1 MGNKNRR
8 RAVNLLTTLIVLA
21 ALFGFIYIAA
31 GAQAAPPGE
40 EYTDRADSS
49 FLLLDSDPSLS
60 VSTELLRQ
68 PPSPT
73 PEPADATPEPPEDMP
88 ELVFTPPPAD
98 RPSGALTPSPSP
110 GDGKSD
116 EPGGNGDHTVPTDLV
131 YFYTSIVNGSTSA
144 VRGYSFTIQHNL
156 EALQQYTL
164 TPVSTAVEVNGWGVP
179 QFSGTVLLDNGAN
192 TITVSAQ
199 YSMRDGTTRTVSKS
213 YTVYYDESILF
224 EHNLANMTVQSA
236 DFSFIARLRGDLGL
250 SSAARYGV
258 MFNGVTIT
266 NDSGEYFV
274 TLQPRNNTITLL
286 VNDAKNDLNYQQS
299 FVIVY
304 DTSALETNR
313 PTIVTNLDDIATT
326 NSRRFPLSVTA
337 TSYLGE
343 PIYASGADGSG
354 VTVVLNGEPISPA
367 SSNTTYE
374 LYFEP
379 NLTNIVT
386 ISATDREGYSASRSY
401 EIYCNSVENGD
412 PIGTATVSVEA
423 TTVGLGYLIPPTQVT
438 IYEGVN
444 AVYTLTELLNQ
455 NGFQYNY
462 GGDAAGSFYLA
473 YIIRDGI
480 TNGASIPEDL
490 AEKIEEDGLKWNN
503 YSENSLGQFDF
514 CEGSGWM
521 YQVDGVYP
529 THSLSECFLLDGQVL
544 RVRFT
549 LAYGKDVGQNGGYG
563 LINSYGKEW

>member
-1 MGNKNRR
+1 MGRRNRK
-8 RAVNLLTTLIVLA
+8 RAVNFLTTLVVFTV
-21 ALFGFIYIAA
+21 LFGFIYLAL

-49 FLLLDSDPSLS
+49 FLLFDSAPSLS
-60 VSTELLRQ
+60 VSSELLQQ
-68 PPSPT
+68 PPTTT
-73 PEPADATPEPPEDMP
+73 PPLEDEPEAPEDLP
-88 ELVFTPPPAD
+88 ELAFTLPPAD
-98 RPSGALTPSPSP
+98 RPSGAIAPTSSS
-110 GDGKSD
+110 DADASD
-116 EPGGNGDHTVPTDLV
+116 EGGGNGSNTVPTDLV
-131 YFYTSIVNGSTSA
+131 YFYTSIVHGSTSA

-156 EALQQYTL
+156 EVLQQYGL
-164 TPVSTAVEVNGWGVP
+164 TPVSTAVEVNGWSVP
-179 QFSGTVLLDNGAN
+179 QFSGTVVLDNGAN

-213 YTVYYDESILF
+213 YTVYYDESVIF

-236 DFSFIARLRGDLGL
+236 DFSFIARMRSDLGL
-250 SSAARYGV
+250 SNAARSSV

-266 NDSGEYFV
+266 NDTGEYYV
-274 TLQPRNNTITLL
+274 TLQPRNNTITL
-286 VNDAKNDLNYQQS
+286 VANDPKNDLRYQQT

-313 PTIVTNLDDIATT
+313 PSIETNLDDVTTT

-354 VTVVLNGEPISPA
+354 VTVMLNGEVIGNA

-379 NLTNIVT
+379 NYANIVT
-386 ISATDREGYSASRSY
+386 VSATDREGYSASRSY
-401 EIYCNSVENGD
+401 EVFCNSVEQGD
-412 PIGTATVSVEA
+412 AIGTATVSVEA
-423 TTVGLGYLIPPTQVT
+423 TTVGLGYLIPPTPVT

-444 AVYTLTELLNQ
+444 AVYTVTELLNQ
-455 NGFQYNY
+455 CGFQYNY

-529 THSLSECFLLDGQVL
+529 THSLSECFLLDGQEL
-544 RVRFT
+544 RIRFT
-549 LAYGKDVGQNGGYG
+549 LAYGKDIGQSGGYG
-563 LINSYGKEW
+563 LINSYEKEW

>member
-88 ELVFTPPPAD
+88 ELAFTPPPAD
-98 RPSGALTPSPSP
+98 RPSGALTPSPTP
-110 GDGKSD
+110 GGKSD
-116 EPGGNGDHTVPTDLV
+116 EPGGDGEHTVPTDLV

-144 VRGYSFTIQHNL
+144 VRGYTFTIQQNY
-156 EALQQYTL
+156 EALQQYAL
-164 TPVSTAVEVNGWGVP
+164 TPVSTSVEVNGLGVP

-192 TITVSAQ
+192 TITVTAQ
-199 YSMRDGTTRTVSKS
+199 YAMRDGTTRTVSKS
-213 YTVYYDESILF
+213 YTVYYDESVIF

-250 SSAARYGV
+250 SNAARSSV

-266 NDSGEYFV
+266 NDTGEYFV
-274 TLQPRNNTITLL
+274 TLQPRNNTITL
-286 VNDAKNDLNYQQS
+286 VASDSKNGLNYQQS

-313 PTIVTNLDDIATT
+313 PTIVTNLDDVTTT

-354 VTVVLNGEPISPA
+354 VTVELNGETVGTA
-367 SSNTTYE
+367 SSNSTYE

-379 NLTNIVT
+379 NMANIVT
-386 ISATDREGYSASRSY
+386 ITAVDREGYSNKRSY
-401 EIYCNSVENGD
+401 EIYCNSVEIGD

-444 AVYTLTELLNQ
+444 AVYTLTGLLNQ

-462 GGDAAGSFYLA
+462 GGTADAGFYLA

-480 TNGASIPEDL
+480 TNGAAVPEDL

-521 YQVDGVYP
+521 YQVDGVYLS
-529 THSLSECFLLDGQVL
+529 HGLSECYLLDGQVL
-544 RVRFT
+544 RFRFT
-549 LAYGKDVGQNGGYG
+549 LAMGKDIGGKTDGYG
-563 LINSYGKEW
+563 LIDGYGKEW

>member
-1 MGNKNRR
+1 
-8 RAVNLLTTLIVLA
+8 
-21 ALFGFIYIAA
+21 
-31 GAQAAPPGE
+31 
-40 EYTDRADSS
+40 
-49 FLLLDSDPSLS
+49 
-60 VSTELLRQ
+60 
-68 PPSPT
+68 
-73 PEPADATPEPPEDMP
+73 MP
-88 ELVFTPPPAD
+88 ELAFTPPPAD
-98 RPSGALTPSPSP
+98 RPSGALTPSPTP
-110 GDGKSD
+110 GGKSD
-116 EPGGNGDHTVPTDLV
+116 EPGGDGEHTVPTDLV

-144 VRGYSFTIQHNL
+144 VRGYTFTIQQNY
-156 EALQQYTL
+156 EALQQYAL
-164 TPVSTAVEVNGWGVP
+164 TPVSTSVEVNGLGVP
-179 QFSGTVLLDNGAN
+179 QFSGTVVLDNGAN

>member
-88 ELVFTPPPAD
+88 ELAFTPPPAD
-98 RPSGALTPSPSP
+98 RPSGALTPSPTP
-110 GDGKSD
+110 GGKSD
-116 EPGGNGDHTVPTDLV
+116 EPGGDGEHTVPTDLV

-144 VRGYSFTIQHNL
+144 VRGYTFTIQQNY
-156 EALQQYTL
+156 EALQQYAL
-164 TPVSTAVEVNGWGVP
+164 TPVSTSVEVNGLGVP
-179 QFSGTVLLDNGAN
+179 QFSGTVVLDNGAN
-192 TITVSAQ
+192 TITVTAQ
-199 YSMRDGTTRTVSKS
+199 YAMRDGTTRTVSKS
-213 YTVYYDESILF
+213 YTVYYDESVIF

-250 SSAARYGV
+250 SNAARSSV

-266 NDSGEYFV
+266 NDTGEYFV
-274 TLQPRNNTITLL
+274 TLQPRNNTITL
-286 VNDAKNDLNYQQS
+286 VASDPKNDLNYQQS

-313 PTIVTNLDDIATT
+313 PTIVTNLDDVTTT

-354 VTVVLNGEPISPA
+354 VTVELNGEPVGTA
-367 SSNTTYE
+367 SSNSTYE

-379 NLTNIVT
+379 NMANIVT
-386 ISATDREGYSASRSY
+386 ITAVDREGYSNKRSY
-401 EIYCNSVENGD
+401 EIYCNSVEIGD

-444 AVYTLTELLNQ
+444 AVYTLTGLLNQ

-462 GGDAAGSFYLA
+462 GGTADAGFYLA

-480 TNGASIPEDL
+480 TNGAAVPEDL

-521 YQVDGVYP
+521 YQVDGVYLS
-529 THSLSECFLLDGQVL
+529 HGLSECYLLDGQVL
-544 RVRFT
+544 RFRFT
-549 LAYGKDVGQNGGYG
+549 LAMGKDIGGKTDGYG
-563 LINSYGKEW
+563 LIDGYGKEW

>member
-31 GAQAAPPGE
+31 GAQVAPPGE

-73 PEPADATPEPPEDMP
+73 PEPSDATPEPPEDMP
-88 ELVFTPPPAD
+88 ELTFTPPPAD
-98 RPSGALTPSPSP
+98 RPSGALTPSPTP
-110 GDGKSD
+110 GGKSD
-116 EPGGNGDHTVPTDLV
+116 EPGGDGEHTVPTDLV

-144 VRGYSFTIQHNL
+144 VRGYTFTIQHNL
-156 EALQQYTL
+156 EALQQYAL
-164 TPVSTAVEVNGWGVP
+164 TPVSTSVEVNGLGVP

-192 TITVSAQ
+192 TITVTAQ
-199 YSMRDGTTRTVSKS
+199 YAMRDGTTRTVSKS
-213 YTVYYDESILF
+213 YTVYYDESVIF

-250 SSAARYGV
+250 SNAARSSV

-266 NDSGEYFV
+266 NDTGEYFV
-274 TLQPRNNTITLL
+274 TLQPRNNTITL
-286 VNDAKNDLNYQQS
+286 VASDPKNDLNYQQS

-313 PTIVTNLDDIATT
+313 PTIVTNLDDVTTT

-354 VTVVLNGEPISPA
+354 VTVELNGEPVGTA
-367 SSNTTYE
+367 SSNSTYE

-379 NLTNIVT
+379 NMANIVT
-386 ISATDREGYSASRSY
+386 ITAVDREGYSNKRSY
-401 EIYCNSVENGD
+401 EIYCNSVEIGD

-444 AVYTLTELLNQ
+444 AVYTLTGLLNQ

-462 GGDAAGSFYLA
+462 GGTADAGFYLA

-480 TNGASIPEDL
+480 TNGAAVPEDL

-529 THSLSECFLLDGQVL
+529 THGMDECFLLDGQVL
-544 RVRFT
+544 LVRFT
-549 LAYGKDVGQNGGYG
+549 LAYGKDVGQTGGYG

>member
-88 ELVFTPPPAD
+88 ELAFTPPPAD
-98 RPSGALTPSPSP
+98 RPSGALTPSPTP
-110 GDGKSD
+110 GGKSD
-116 EPGGNGDHTVPTDLV
+116 EPGGDGDHTVPTDLV

-144 VRGYSFTIQHNL
+144 VRGYTFTIQQNY
-156 EALQQYTL
+156 EALQQYAL
-164 TPVSTAVEVNGWGVP
+164 TPVSTSVEVNGLGVP
-179 QFSGTVLLDNGAN
+179 QFSGTVVLDNGAN
-192 TITVSAQ
+192 TITVTAQ
-199 YSMRDGTTRTVSKS
+199 YAMRDGTTRTVSKS
-213 YTVYYDESILF
+213 YTVYYDESVIF

-250 SSAARYGV
+250 SNAARSSV

-266 NDSGEYFV
+266 NDTGEYFV
-274 TLQPRNNTITLL
+274 TLQPRNNTITL
-286 VNDAKNDLNYQQS
+286 VASDPKNDLNYQQS

-354 VTVVLNGEPISPA
+354 VTVELNGEPVGTA
-367 SSNTTYE
+367 SSNSTYE

-379 NLTNIVT
+379 NMANIVT
-386 ISATDREGYSASRSY
+386 ITAVDREGYSNKRSY
-401 EIYCNSVENGD
+401 EIYCNSVEIGD

-444 AVYTLTELLNQ
+444 AVYTLTGLLNQ

-462 GGDAAGSFYLA
+462 GGTADAGFYLA

-480 TNGASIPEDL
+480 TNGAAVPEDL

-521 YQVDGVYP
+521 YQVDGVYLS
-529 THSLSECFLLDGQVL
+529 HGLSECYLLDGQVL
-544 RVRFT
+544 RFRFT
-549 LAYGKDVGQNGGYG
+549 LAMGKDIGGKTDGYG
-563 LINSYGKEW
+563 LIDGYGKEW

>member
-88 ELVFTPPPAD
+88 ELAFTPPPAD
-98 RPSGALTPSPSP
+98 RPSGALTPSPTP
-110 GDGKSD
+110 GGKSD
-116 EPGGNGDHTVPTDLV
+116 EPGGDGEHTVPTDLV

-144 VRGYSFTIQHNL
+144 VRGYTFTIQQNY
-156 EALQQYTL
+156 EALQQYAL
-164 TPVSTAVEVNGWGVP
+164 TPVSTSVEVNGLGVP
-179 QFSGTVLLDNGAN
+179 QFSGTVVLDNGAN
-192 TITVSAQ
+192 TITVTAQ
-199 YSMRDGTTRTVSKS
+199 YAMRDGTTRTVSKS
-213 YTVYYDESILF
+213 YTVYYDESVIF

-250 SSAARYGV
+250 SNAARSSV

-266 NDSGEYFV
+266 NDTGEYFV
-274 TLQPRNNTITLL
+274 TLQPRNNTITL
-286 VNDAKNDLNYQQS
+286 VASDPKNDLNYQQS

-354 VTVVLNGEPISPA
+354 VTVELNGEPVGTA
-367 SSNTTYE
+367 SSNSTYE

-379 NLTNIVT
+379 NMANIVT
-386 ISATDREGYSASRSY
+386 ITAVDREGYSNKRSY
-401 EIYCNSVENGD
+401 EIYCNSVEIGD

-444 AVYTLTELLNQ
+444 AVYTLTGLLNQ

-462 GGDAAGSFYLA
+462 GGTADAGFYLA

-480 TNGASIPEDL
+480 TNGAAVPEDL

-521 YQVDGVYP
+521 YQVDGVYLS
-529 THSLSECFLLDGQVL
+529 HGLSECYLLDGQVL
-544 RVRFT
+544 RFRFT
-549 LAYGKDVGQNGGYG
+549 LAMGKDIGGKTDGYG
-563 LINSYGKEW
+563 LIDGYGKEW

>member
-88 ELVFTPPPAD
+88 ELAFTPPPAD
-98 RPSGALTPSPSP
+98 RPSGALTPSPTP
-110 GDGKSD
+110 GGKSD
-116 EPGGNGDHTVPTDLV
+116 EPGGDGEHTVPTDLV

-144 VRGYSFTIQHNL
+144 VRGYTFTIQQNY
-156 EALQQYTL
+156 EALQQYAL
-164 TPVSTAVEVNGWGVP
+164 TPVSTSVEVNGLGVP

-192 TITVSAQ
+192 TITVTAQ
-199 YSMRDGTTRTVSKS
+199 YAMRDGTTRTVSKS
-213 YTVYYDESILF
+213 YTVYYDESVIF

-250 SSAARYGV
+250 SNAARSSV

-266 NDSGEYFV
+266 NDTGEYFV
-274 TLQPRNNTITLL
+274 TLQPRNNTITL
-286 VNDAKNDLNYQQS
+286 VASDPKNDLNYQQS

-354 VTVVLNGEPISPA
+354 VTVELNGEPVGTA
-367 SSNTTYE
+367 SSNSTYE

-379 NLTNIVT
+379 NMANIVT
-386 ISATDREGYSASRSY
+386 ITAVDREGYSNKRSY
-401 EIYCNSVENGD
+401 EIYCNSVEIGD

-444 AVYTLTELLNQ
+444 AVYTLTGLLNQ

-462 GGDAAGSFYLA
+462 GGTADAGFYLA

-480 TNGASIPEDL
+480 TNGAAVPEDL

-521 YQVDGVYP
+521 YQVDGVYLS
-529 THSLSECFLLDGQVL
+529 HGLSECYLLDGQVL
-544 RVRFT
+544 RFRFT
-549 LAYGKDVGQNGGYG
+549 LAMGKDIGGKTDGYG
-563 LINSYGKEW
+563 LIDGYGKEW

>member
-88 ELVFTPPPAD
+88 ELAFTPPPAD
-98 RPSGALTPSPSP
+98 RPSGALTPSPTP
-110 GDGKSD
+110 GGKSD
-116 EPGGNGDHTVPTDLV
+116 EPGGDGEHTVPTDLV

-144 VRGYSFTIQHNL
+144 VRGYTFTIQQNY
-156 EALQQYTL
+156 EALQQYAL
-164 TPVSTAVEVNGWGVP
+164 TPVSTSVEVNGLGVP
-179 QFSGTVLLDNGAN
+179 QFSGTVVLDNGVN
-192 TITVSAQ
+192 TITVTAQ
-199 YSMRDGTTRTVSKS
+199 YAMRDGTTRTVSKS
-213 YTVYYDESILF
+213 YTVYYDESVIF

-250 SSAARYGV
+250 SNAARSSV

-266 NDSGEYFV
+266 NDTGEYFV
-274 TLQPRNNTITLL
+274 TLQPRNNTITL
-286 VNDAKNDLNYQQS
+286 VASDSKNGLNYQQS

-313 PTIVTNLDDIATT
+313 PTIVTNLDDVTTT

-354 VTVVLNGEPISPA
+354 VTVELNGEPVGTA
-367 SSNTTYE
+367 SSNSTYE

-379 NLTNIVT
+379 NMANIVT
-386 ISATDREGYSASRSY
+386 ITAVDREGYSNKRSY
-401 EIYCNSVENGD
+401 EIYCNSVEIGD

-444 AVYTLTELLNQ
+444 AVYTLTGLLNQ

-462 GGDAAGSFYLA
+462 GGTADAGFYLA

-480 TNGASIPEDL
+480 TNGAAVPEDL

-529 THSLSECFLLDGQVL
+529 THGMDECFLLDGQVL

-549 LAYGKDVGQNGGYG
+549 LAYGKDVGQTGGYG

>member
-31 GAQAAPPGE
+31 GAQVAPPGE

-88 ELVFTPPPAD
+88 ELAFTPPPAD
-98 RPSGALTPSPSP
+98 RPSGALTPSPTP
-110 GDGKSD
+110 GGKSD
-116 EPGGNGDHTVPTDLV
+116 EPGGDGEHTVPTDLV

-144 VRGYSFTIQHNL
+144 VRGYTFTIQQNY
-156 EALQQYTL
+156 EALQQYAL

-192 TITVSAQ
+192 TITVTAQ
-199 YSMRDGTTRTVSKS
+199 YAMRDGTTRTVSKS
-213 YTVYYDESILF
+213 YTVYYDESVIF

-250 SSAARYGV
+250 SNAARSSV

-266 NDSGEYFV
+266 NDTGEYFV
-274 TLQPRNNTITLL
+274 TLQPRNNTITL
-286 VNDAKNDLNYQQS
+286 VASDPKNDLNYQQS

-326 NSRRFPLSVTA
+326 NSRRVPLSVTA
-337 TSYLGE
+337 TSDLGE

-354 VTVVLNGEPISPA
+354 VTVELNGEPVGTA
-367 SSNTTYE
+367 SSNSTYE

-379 NLTNIVT
+379 NMANIVT
-386 ISATDREGYSASRSY
+386 ITAVDREGYSNKRSY
-401 EIYCNSVENGD
+401 EIYCNSVEIGD

-444 AVYTLTELLNQ
+444 AVYTLTGLLNQ

-462 GGDAAGSFYLA
+462 GGTADAGFYLA

-480 TNGASIPEDL
+480 TNGAAVPEDL

-521 YQVDGVYP
+521 YQVDGVYLS
-529 THSLSECFLLDGQVL
+529 HGLSECYLLDGQVL
-544 RVRFT
+544 RFRFT
-549 LAYGKDVGQNGGYG
+549 LAMGKDIGGKTDGYG
-563 LINSYGKEW
+563 LIDGYGKEW

>member
-1 MGNKNRR
+1 MGSKNRK
-8 RAVNLLTTLIVLA
+8 RAVNLLTTLVVLA

-88 ELVFTPPPAD
+88 ELAFTPPPAD
-98 RPSGALTPSPSP
+98 RPSGALTPSPTP
-110 GDGKSD
+110 GGKSD
-116 EPGGNGDHTVPTDLV
+116 EPGGDGEHTVPTDLV

-144 VRGYSFTIQHNL
+144 VRGYTFTIQQNY
-156 EALQQYTL
+156 EALQQYAL
-164 TPVSTAVEVNGWGVP
+164 TPVSTSVEVNGLGVP
-179 QFSGTVLLDNGAN
+179 QFSGTVVLDNGAN
-192 TITVSAQ
+192 TITVTAQ
-199 YSMRDGTTRTVSKS
+199 YAMRDGTTRTVSKS
-213 YTVYYDESILF
+213 YTVYYDESVIF

-250 SSAARYGV
+250 SNAARSSV

-266 NDSGEYFV
+266 NDTGEYFV
-274 TLQPRNNTITLL
+274 TLQPRNNTITL
-286 VNDAKNDLNYQQS
+286 VASDPKNDLNYQQS

-313 PTIVTNLDDIATT
+313 PTIVTNLDDVTTT

-354 VTVVLNGEPISPA
+354 VTVELNGEPVGTA
-367 SSNTTYE
+367 SSNSTYE

-379 NLTNIVT
+379 NMANIVT
-386 ISATDREGYSASRSY
+386 ITAVDREGYSNKRSY
-401 EIYCNSVENGD
+401 EIYCNSVEIGD

-444 AVYTLTELLNQ
+444 AVYTLTGLLNQ

-462 GGDAAGSFYLA
+462 GGTADAGFYLA

-480 TNGASIPEDL
+480 TNGAAVPEDL

-521 YQVDGVYP
+521 YQVDGVYLS
-529 THSLSECFLLDGQVL
+529 HGLSECYLLDGQVL
-544 RVRFT
+544 RFRFT
-549 LAYGKDVGQNGGYG
+549 LAMGKDIGGKTDGYG
-563 LINSYGKEW
+563 LIDGYGKEW

>member
-88 ELVFTPPPAD
+88 ELAFTPPPAD
-98 RPSGALTPSPSP
+98 RPSGALTPSPTP
-110 GDGKSD
+110 GGKSD
-116 EPGGNGDHTVPTDLV
+116 EPGGDGEHTVPTDLV

-144 VRGYSFTIQHNL
+144 VRGYTFTIQQNY
-156 EALQQYTL
+156 EALQQYAL
-164 TPVSTAVEVNGWGVP
+164 TPVSTSVEVNGLGVP
-179 QFSGTVLLDNGAN
+179 QFSGTVVLDNGAN
-192 TITVSAQ
+192 TITVTAQ
-199 YSMRDGTTRTVSKS
+199 YAMRDGTTRTVSKS
-213 YTVYYDESILF
+213 YTVYYDESVIF

-250 SSAARYGV
+250 SNAARSSV

-266 NDSGEYFV
+266 NDTGEYFV
-274 TLQPRNNTITLL
+274 TLQPRNNTITL
-286 VNDAKNDLNYQQS
+286 VASDPKKELNYEQS
-299 FVIVY
+299 FGFVY
-304 DTSALETNR
+304 DTSALETTR
-313 PTIVTNLDDIATT
+313 PTIVTNLDDVTTT

-354 VTVVLNGEPISPA
+354 VTVELNGEPVGTA
-367 SSNTTYE
+367 SSNSTYE

-379 NLTNIVT
+379 NMANIVT
-386 ISATDREGYSASRSY
+386 ITAVDREGYSNKRSY
-401 EIYCNSVENGD
+401 EIYCNSVEIGD

-444 AVYTLTELLNQ
+444 AVYTLTGLLNQ

-462 GGDAAGSFYLA
+462 GGTADAGFYLA

-480 TNGASIPEDL
+480 TNGAAVPEDL

-529 THSLSECFLLDGQVL
+529 THGMDECFLLDGQVL

-549 LAYGKDVGQNGGYG
+549 LAYGKDVGQTGGYG

>member
-88 ELVFTPPPAD
+88 ELAFTPPPAD
-98 RPSGALTPSPSP
+98 RPSGALTPSPTP
-110 GDGKSD
+110 GGKSD
-116 EPGGNGDHTVPTDLV
+116 EPGGDGEHTVPTDLV

-144 VRGYSFTIQHNL
+144 VRGYTFTIQHNL
-156 EALQQYTL
+156 EALQQHAL
-164 TPVSTAVEVNGWGVP
+164 TPVSTAVEVNGLGVP
-179 QFSGTVLLDNGAN
+179 QFSGTVVLDNGAN
-192 TITVSAQ
+192 TITVTAQ
-199 YSMRDGTTRTVSKS
+199 YAMRDGTTRTVSKS
-213 YTVYYDESILF
+213 YTVYYDESVIF

-250 SSAARYGV
+250 SNAARSSV

-266 NDSGEYFV
+266 NDTGEYFV
-274 TLQPRNNTITLL
+274 TLQPRNNTITL
-286 VNDAKNDLNYQQS
+286 VASDPKNDLNYQQS

-354 VTVVLNGEPISPA
+354 VTVELNGEPVGTA
-367 SSNTTYE
+367 SSNSTYE

-379 NLTNIVT
+379 NMANIVT
-386 ISATDREGYSASRSY
+386 ITAVDREGYSNKRSY
-401 EIYCNSVENGD
+401 EIYCNSVEIGD

-444 AVYTLTELLNQ
+444 AVYTLTGLLNQ

-462 GGDAAGSFYLA
+462 GGTADAGFYLA

-480 TNGASIPEDL
+480 TNGAAVPEDL

-521 YQVDGVYP
+521 YQVDGVYLS
-529 THSLSECFLLDGQVL
+529 HGLSECYLLDGQVL
-544 RVRFT
+544 RFRFT
-549 LAYGKDVGQNGGYG
+549 LAMGKDIGGKTDGYG
-563 LINSYGKEW
+563 LIDGYGKEW